1 MSDRRFKRYRMHID
15 LRRYRPGMVQLPTGY
30 RWVPWRLMLLER
42 HAQTKWRSFRDDLDG
57 DVFHCLSEIDGC
69 RRLMRDIVTQQSF
82 CPSAT
87 WLISFQPEADWPPED
102 CGCIQGI
109 CRKGNVG
116 AIQNVGV
123 VPEHRGQGLGRAL
136 VVQALNGFRQTGM
149 VTGFLEVTA
158 INRPAV
164 NLYRSLGF
172 EIVEVLYRD
181 ADTGETFPAE
191 LGDVDP

>member
-1 MSDRRFKRYRMHID
+1 MHID
-15 LRRYRPGMVQLPTGY
+15 LRRYRPMVAKLPPGY
-30 RWVPWRLMLLER
+30 CWVPWRLMLLER
-42 HAQTKWRSFRDDLDG
+42 HAQTKWRAFRQDLDG
-57 DVFHCLSEIDGC
+57 QVFNCLSDLEGC
-69 RRLMRDIVTQQSF
+69 RRLMKDIATQQTF
-82 CPSAT
+82 CASAT
-87 WLISFQPEADWPPED
+87 WLLVFQPEPEWPPED

-136 VVQALNGFRQTGM
+136 VVQALNGFRQNGM
-149 VTGFLEVTA
+149 ETGFLEVTS

-172 EIVEVLYRD
+172 SIVEVLYRD
-181 ADTGETFPAE
+181 AETGETSPAG
-191 LGDVDP
+191 LDDIDP